1 VRNEFQAELSL
12 RNIFEAPTIAELA
25 LILDRKM
32 NAAAVPE
39 LLPLSRTQSMSAQHA
54 QELLDRL
61 DELSDTEV
69 ESLLQQMSAASGG
82 KL

>member
-1 VRNEFQAELSL
+1 M
-12 RNIFEAPTIAELA
+12 T
-25 LILDRKM
+25 
-32 NAAAVPE
+32 
-39 LLPLSRTQSMSAQHA
+39 AQHA

-69 ESLLQQMSAASGG
+69 ESLLQQMSASSGG